1 MNTKFNK
8 GEAKT
13 AYSPQYNVMCLQWKD
28 KRDVRILSSCIPDE
42 NVIVVQRGKELL
54 FHW

>member
-1 MNTKFNK
+1 MNAKFNK

-13 AYSPQYNVMCLQWKD
+13 AYSPQYNAMCLQWKD

-42 NVIVVQRGKELL
+42 NVIVV
-54 FHW
+54 